1 VRGIVL
7 VALGGAA
14 GSALRYL
21 TALIVAR
28 WLGGD
33 VPWGTVFVNLSGSF
47 LIGLVH
53 ELGGDAAALA
63 PETRLFL
70 ATGLLGGFTT
80 YSAFSYETARL
91 LQAQAWWAAAL
102 YTAAMAV
109 GCVALCLV
117 GMAVA
122 RSFLR

>member
-33 VPWGTVFVNLSGSF
+33 VPWGTVFVNLAGSF

>member
-1 VRGIVL
+1 MVL

-14 GSALRYL
+14 GSTLRYL
-21 TALIVAR
+21 TGLIAAR

-33 VPWGTVFVNLSGSF
+33 LPWGTVLVNLAGSF

-53 ELGGDAAALA
+53 ELGGDAALLA

-70 ATGLLGGFTT
+70 ATGVLGGFTT

-91 LQAQAWWAAAL
+91 LQAQAWSSAAL
-102 YTAAMAV
+102 YTVAMAL
-109 GCVALCLV
+109 GCVALCLL